1 MPSVFYT
8 KGAALGNG
16 SDSFAVYDYMDVGT
30 VMLNMVRTLRMTVA
44 VARQRVR
51 RACMRLSSSPFT
63 RQAL

>member
-1 MPSVFYT
+1 M
-8 KGAALGNG
+8 

-51 RACMRLSSSPFT
+51 RA
-63 RQAL
+63 